1 MLSLTRKGGIKLKER
16 IKKLRKELNLTQQG
30 FADKL
35 GLKRQTIAAYEIGKI
50 VPSDSTLLLICEKF
64 SIRKEWLQ
72 NGNGDMRKKRS
83 KNQEIGSFMN
93 DIMDLPD
100 NAFKKRFIETIQKLD
115 ENDWEALEQ
124 IANKISK
131 EG

>member
-1 MLSLTRKGGIKLKER
+1 MKER

-50 VPSDSTLLLICEKF
+50 EPSDSTLLLICEKF
-64 SIRKEWLQ
+64 SVRKEWLQ
-72 NGNGDMRKKRS
+72 NGNGEMHKKRT
-83 KNQEIGSFMN
+83 KNQEIAAFMN
-93 DIMDLPD
+93 DVMDLPD
-100 NAFKKRFIETIQKLD
+100 KAFKKRFIESIQKLD
-115 ENDWEALEQ
+115 QNDWEAIEK
-124 IANKISK
+124 IANKILK